1 MTPIAPNRQGG
12 GHLLVLYDGVC
23 GLCDRSVQFLLR
35 RDRRAV
41 FAFAALQ
48 GETAAAIRG
57 RHSRLEGADSMV
69 LVRDPGGPAEQ
80 VLVRSAAALQALGA
94 LGGFWRLVS
103 WLRIVPRPLR
113 DAVYDTIA
121 KRRYRWFGKFDSCRL
136 PAPGE
141 AARFLP

>member
-1 MTPIAPNRQGG
+1 MTPMTPSPDHAGRQ
-12 GHLLVLYDGVC
+12 LILYDGFC

-35 RDRRAV
+35 RDRAAV

-57 RHSRLEGADSMV
+57 RHPGLEGADSMV
-69 LVRDPGGPAEQ
+69 LVRDAGGPGEQ
-80 VLVRSAAALQALGA
+80 VLVRSSAALHALGA
-94 LGGFWRLVS
+94 LGGFWRLIS

-113 DAVYDTIA
+113 DAVYDAIA

-136 PAPGE
+136 PAPDQ